1 MFVFCVLSFAL
12 TRKSASVT
20 DGTGRHEQN
29 CRADLENSVGK
40 GDTNKT
46 KKEERTVGIEQ
57 WEKMED

>member
-1 MFVFCVLSFAL
+1 M

-29 CRADLENSVGK
+29 CRADLENAVGK